1 MAKRIR
7 RSKSNKKSS
16 VDKQI
21 EQLKKASGGKVSDQL
36 DALIDS
42 IREEEEKED
51 DFLNIDNL
59 LKELEKSR
67 KKDEQE
73 KKKKQRESKK
83 AVDNAIKKIKNGNK
97 RETQTDNIDPRIL
110 RLLGLEDYEVELDYD
125 DYKRLLKERMTADRM
140 GGGKEEE
147 EGDNELLK
155 DEFKRARTKSGSF
168 KVKANKNKR
177 KVRTSNFVSKKPRR
191 QPKPKSVNATKLL
204 PSAGQTS
211 SPENVKVEIQE
222 DTQEQLLPLSKTL
235 NDINDNLD
243 KLLKIEQ
250 QKLELENQAA
260 REAAKKEETEGF
272 RKKEAELEDTDEKK
286 SAKKISKTLKP
297 ASSLFDSIINF
308 FKNILLGGAINL
320 ILDIIQ
326 NPGKYLKP
334 LIDFGNFII
343 DFIND
348 KIIKFINDIVFA
360 PINAYIGL
368 WNKAFNEIEWALKQ
382 LAKVLPGIPTP
393 KLPRIPT
400 VAIPNIPNIPYPNW
414 IQQQEGGGQVIDVKN
429 LSLFDGGAID
439 KLTGLQIKGM
449 GKDTQLIAAQP
460 GEIMMSK
467 KAVDMFGASNLLAAN
482 AMAGGNN
489 TPKFG
494 KIQGLQNGG
503 QVYDIRR
510 ARSRDVGTPTMGA
523 APKGILIVPGHYGYG
538 GGTPGSTSG
547 LSRQAGMASGWDEYL
562 ANVRIGREVVRQ
574 VKELNSAIP
583 IRFYEKPGGFENSNA
598 GLANAIAHYKDLES
612 QGYEVIELHHDEPR
626 GRGGLLGSYTNYS
639 TLDKRL
645 AELGGNFG
653 YGYKGRFATG
663 YGMNKAGISM
673 FEVAPLG
680 GDYERGLISGDRN
693 AAISGAAPLVQ
704 AITEVYGGNRQSP
717 TPQTTGQVSRQV
729 IDIKISP
736 PTPQGGGTAVL
747 PVPVGQQG
755 QVNSAASAA
764 QKQVPGFSA
773 EDSSNFDLIVV
784 KSIYNI
790 VG

>member
-7 RSKSNKKSS
+7 RSKSDKKSA
-16 VDKQI
+16 VDRQV

-36 DALIDS
+36 DALINA
-42 IREEEEKED
+42 IRDEEEKED
-51 DFLNIDNL
+51 DFLNVDNL

-97 RETQTDNIDPRIL
+97 KETQTENINPRIL
-110 RLLGLEDYEVELDYD
+110 KLLGLEDYEAELDYE
-125 DYKRLLKERMTADRM
+125 DYKRLLKEKMAADRM
-140 GGGKEEE
+140 GGGKGEEE

-155 DEFKRARTKSGSF
+155 NEFKRARTQSGSF
-168 KVKANKNKR
+168 KVQANKNKR
-177 KVRTSNFVSKKPRR
+177 KARTSNFVSKRPR
-191 QPKPKSVNATKLL
+191 QKPKPKSVKATKLL

-235 NDINDNLD
+235 DDINSNLD
-243 KLLKIEQ
+243 KLLKIER
-250 QKLELENQAA
+250 QKIELEKQVA

-272 RKKEAELEDTDEKK
+272 RKKEAKLEDTEKK
-286 SAKKISKTLKP
+286 SAEKVSKTLKP
-297 ASSLFDSIINF
+297 ASNIFDSIINF
-308 FKNILLGGAINL
+308 FKNVLLGGAINL

-343 DFIND
+343 DFINN

-368 WNKAFNEIEWALKQ
+368 WNTAFNEIEWALKQ

-393 KLPRIPT
+393 KLPRIPK
-400 VAIPNIPNIPYPNW
+400 VALPNIPNIQYPNW

-467 KAVDMFGASNLLAAN
+467 KAVDMFGAGNLLAAN

-489 TPKFG
+489 KPKFG
-494 KIQGLQNGG
+494 KIQGFQGGG
-503 QVYDIRR
+503 QVSLGGQGSAPIRDFGLG
-510 ARSRDVGTPTMGA
+510 SGA
-523 APKGILIVPGHYGYG
+523 GSKGYIVVPGHAAGAGAPGEMELVRDLARRTVENLKAKYGQSIPVRLLDMHDQ
-538 GGTPGSTSG
+538 TPNTD
-547 LSRQAGMASGWDEYL
+547 AGFIEQQNKL
-562 ANVRIGREVVRQ
+562 
-574 VKELNSAIP
+574 KTL
-583 IRFYEKPGGFENSNA
+583 EK
-598 GLANAIAHYKDLES
+598 
-612 QGYEVIELHHDEPR
+612 QGYEVIEIHMDASLESGYGTGR
-626 GRGGLLGSYTNYS
+626 GVIPPMPGTDAINPVEADFARTAGAFSKTHRGGLAGTNRGIS
-639 TLDKRL
+639 LI
-645 AELGGNFG
+645 ELGN
-653 YGYKGRFATG
+653 
-663 YGMNKAGISM
+663 MS
-673 FEVAPLG
+673 PLLQDLVLRG
-680 GDYERGLISGDRN
+680 PGLSNQQLDALTKPLEESLSRGLNLQPGGTS
-693 AAISGAAPLVQ
+693 PQQ
-704 AITEVYGGNRQSP
+704 A
-717 TPQTTGQVSRQV
+717 QVSRQV
-729 IDIKISP
+729 VDVRISP
-736 PTPQGGGTAVL
+736 PPSQGGGAAVL

-764 QKQVPGFSA
+764 QKQIPGFSA